1 MHKDPVCGMEIV
13 AEKSAGKT
21 IYNENEYFFCS
32 VNCKK
37 NFDADPESYLSAVD
51 PVCGMKVSKDSAKGG
66 SSEHKGET
74 YYFCSTNCKAK
85 FDADSEAVLS
95 PEAESNVVEKKLVK
109 GKVETLTFPIA
120 GMTCA
125 SCASKIEKNLLNLNG
140 ISEASVNFAAQKATV
155 KYDPLQTSSATIESV
170 IIDTGYEVIK
180 SSGEKSVEFKVIGMG
195 SDHCAGVVK
204 KAVERL
210 EGAKEVETN
219 FPNSYARVT
228 YDENRLNTR
237 QIMKAISDAGY
248 EPKLIEA
255 GENAADVEKE
265 ARKKEIRTLKKKYLL
280 ATLFAFP
287 IFYVAM
293 VELVSESLMPG
304 FINPSLFPVRFALFQ
319 VIMSIPVIIVG
330 WNFYRN
336 GFPNLLHGSPNM
348 DSLIA
353 MGTGAAYLY
362 SFYAAGLVI
371 LGKDPYGQYVKSLYF
386 ETAAVIIALI
396 LFGKYLE
403 VVSKGKT
410 SEAIKKLMG
419 LAPKTA
425 IIEVDGVEEKV
436 PVSEMQVG
444 DIVIVKP
451 GERIPVDGEVVDGRT
466 AVDESMLTGESL
478 PVEKN
483 PGAKVA
489 GATLNKTGSIKF
501 RAEKVGKD
509 TALAQ
514 IIKLVEDAQ
523 GSKAPIA
530 RLADIVAGYF
540 TWGVIG
546 AAALAAIVWSLAG
559 TAFGVTLPGGTFI
572 FTLTVVISVLI
583 IACPCAL
590 GLATPTSIMVGT
602 GKGAELGILIKD
614 AAALE
619 NFRKI
624 DFIVFDKTG
633 TLTEGKPRVTDIIAY
648 NNYKKDEVLSVAAS
662 GEKKSEH
669 PLAEA
674 IVNEAIEK
682 KLELAIVTE
691 FNAIPGH
698 GIEITIDNSTIFLG
712 NRKLMDDKKVDLT
725 SAEKEASRLAD
736 EGKTP
741 MFIAN
746 NNKLMGII
754 AVADVLKKGSVKA
767 VKELHELGIKVAMI
781 TGDNRRTAEA
791 IAKTVGIDRV
801 LAEVLPED
809 KSSEVKK
816 LQKEGYKVAM
826 VGDGI
831 NDAPALTQSDVGVAI
846 GAGTDVA
853 MESAKIVLMKSDLLD
868 VVKAYKLSAATLKNI
883 KENLFWAFA
892 YNATGIPI
900 AAGLLYPFFGFLL
913 NPAIA
918 AAAMALSSLSVVTN
932 ALRLKKVKF

>member
-1 MHKDPVCGMEIV
+1 MYKDPVCGMNV
-13 AEKSAGKT
+13 PVKKLSGKT
-21 IYNENEYFFCS
+21 RYKGIDYFFCS

-37 NFDADPESYLSAVD
+37 KFDADPEFYLSAVD
-51 PVCGMKVSKDSAKGG
+51 PVCGMTVSKDSAEGG
-66 SSEHKGET
+66 SSEYKGET
-74 YYFCSTNCKAK
+74 YFFCSANCRTK
-85 FDADSEAVLS
+85 FESDSEAVLS
-95 PEAESNVVEKKLVK
+95 QKDEPAAVEKKVLK
-109 GKVETLTFPIA
+109 GRVEKAAIPIA

-125 SCASKIEKNLLNLNG
+125 SCASKIEKNILKLNG
-140 ISEASVNFAAQKATV
+140 VSEASVNFAAQKATV
-155 KYDPLQTSSATIESV
+155 KYDPLQIAPSAIEKA
-170 IIDTGYEVIK
+170 IIDTGYKVIK
-180 SSGEKSVEFKVIGMG
+180 SSGEKTVEFKVIGMG

-204 KAVERL
+204 KTVERL
-210 EGAKEVETN
+210 DGAKEVETN
-219 FPNSYARVT
+219 FPNSYARVV
-228 YDENRLNTR
+228 YDESRLDTR
-237 QIMKAISDAGY
+237 RIMKAISDAGY
-248 EPKLIEA
+248 DPKLIEA
-255 GENAADVEKE
+255 GEDAVDLEKE
-265 ARKKEIRTLKKKYLL
+265 ARKQEVKMLKKKYLL

-293 VELVSESLMPG
+293 GEIVSKGLLPG
-304 FINPSLFPVRFALFQ
+304 FISPAVFPVRFALFQ
-319 VIMSIPVIIVG
+319 VILSIPVIIVG

-371 LGKDPYGQYVKSLYF
+371 LGKDPSGQYVKSLYF

-425 IIEVDGVEEKV
+425 VIEVNGVEEEV
-436 PVSEMQVG
+436 PVSEVQVG
-444 DIVIVKP
+444 DIVVVKP
-451 GERIPVDGEVVDGRT
+451 GEKIPVDGEVVDGRT
-466 AVDESMLTGESL
+466 AVDESMLTGESI

-559 TAFGVTLPGGTFI
+559 TAFGVVLPGGTFI
-572 FTLTVVISVLI
+572 FTLTIVIAVLI

-624 DFIVFDKTG
+624 NFIVFDKTG
-633 TLTEGKPRVTDIIAY
+633 TLTEGKPRVTDIVAF
-648 NNYKKDEVLSVAAS
+648 NNYKENEVLSIAAS

-674 IVNEAIEK
+674 IVNEAVER
-682 KLELAIVTE
+682 KLKPVDVTA

-698 GIEITIDNSTIFLG
+698 GIEITVDKSTIFLG
-712 NRKLMDDKKVDLT
+712 NRKLMNDKKIDLIN
-725 SAEKEASRLAD
+725 AEKEASRLAD

-741 MFIAN
+741 MFIARD
-746 NNKLMGII
+746 NKLMGII
-754 AVADVLKKGSVKA
+754 AVADVLKDGSAKA

-791 IAKTVGIDRV
+791 IAGTVGIDRV

-816 LQKEGYKVAM
+816 LQEEGYKVAM

-900 AAGLLYPFFGFLL
+900 AAGVLYPFFGFLL

-918 AAAMALSSLSVVTN
+918 AAAMALSSISVVTN
-932 ALRLKKVKF
+932 ALRLKKVRL